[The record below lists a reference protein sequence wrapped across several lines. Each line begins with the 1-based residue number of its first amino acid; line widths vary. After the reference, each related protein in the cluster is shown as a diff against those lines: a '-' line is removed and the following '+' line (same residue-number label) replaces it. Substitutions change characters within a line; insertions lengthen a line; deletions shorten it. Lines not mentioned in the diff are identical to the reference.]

1 MRSGVARECRERG
14 DDDRRPEELEA
25 GRLVAEEEDAAAYAS
40 AVLATVGGTRQA
52 IFFTDRNTLGLD
64 VATGRILWV
73 NYKVNNNTANIATP
87 VVSGS
92 RVFLSSA
99 YDTGAVLLDLLRHR
113 GWKLQ
118 LTATE

>member
-1 MRSGVARECRERG
+1 MLFRS
-14 DDDRRPEELEA
+14 
-25 GRLVAEEEDAAAYAS
+25 
-40 AVLATVGGTRQA
+40 VGGTRQA